1 MRLTRRRSR
10 KDEKAQNLKGA
21 ETPQLEAENPFALQ
35 DEIIARINKSEK
47 SEKKLCKVIVA
58 TPTYFV
64 IEKDGEKITI
74 EENNNYKR
82 NDGILY

>member
-1 MRLTRRRSR
+1 MKLIGRSKR
-10 KDEKAQNLKGA
+10 NKGAKEIKTQNLEEK
-21 ETPQLEAENPFALQ
+21 NPWALQ
-35 DEIIARINKSEK
+35 DKIIKKINE
-47 SEKKLCKVIVA
+47 SEKKLCKVIIA

-74 EENNNYKR
+74 EEKNNYKR